1 MSALNQNGCSVPDRS
16 GTYNHSDDDASR
28 FREYRRLP
36 SRKKE
41 NRDVCLEETPHV
53 SVRLMCYQL
62 SRDLNGSVHWRLSLE
77 THEWTVYNRQRRYNV
92 NSGKCHKCG

>member
-1 MSALNQNGCSVPDRS
+1 MSASNQNGCSVPDRS
-16 GTYNHSDDDASR
+16 RTYNHSDGDVALH

-41 NRDVCLEETPHV
+41 NRDVWEKRHM

-62 SRDLNGSVHWRLSLE
+62 SRDLNGSVHWWLSLE
-77 THEWTVYNRQRRYNV
+77 THEWTVYNRRRRYNV
-92 NSGKCHKCG
+92 NSGKCHKCR